1 MQHSKETNDTLIHP
15 DMKVIQTYTNSFSAN
30 LAKGLLEDAGI
41 NAYILD
47 ENMGIVTGVFNTDLL
62 PIRLTVDEK
71 DYSEALKV
79 LAAASKAE

>member
-1 MQHSKETNDTLIHP
+1 
-15 DMKVIQTYTNSFSAN
+15 MKVIHTYTNSFSAN

>member
-1 MQHSKETNDTLIHP
+1 
-15 DMKVIQTYTNSFSAN
+15 MKVIQTYTNSFSAN

-47 ENMGIVTGVFNTDLL
+47 ENMRIVTGVFNTDLL
-62 PIRLTVDEK
+62 PILPTVDEK

>member
-1 MQHSKETNDTLIHP
+1 
-15 DMKVIQTYTNSFSAN
+15 MKVIKTYTNSFSAN

>member
-1 MQHSKETNDTLIHP
+1 
-15 DMKVIQTYTNSFSAN
+15 MKVIQTYTNSFSAN

>member
-1 MQHSKETNDTLIHP
+1 
-15 DMKVIQTYTNSFSAN
+15 MKVIQTYTNSFSAN

-62 PIRLTVDEK
+62 PIRLTVAEK

>member
-1 MQHSKETNDTLIHP
+1 
-15 DMKVIQTYTNSFSAN
+15 MKVIQTYTNSFSAN

-71 DYSEALKV
+71 GYSEALKV

>member
-1 MQHSKETNDTLIHP
+1 
-15 DMKVIQTYTNSFSAN
+15 MKVLETYTNSFSAN

>member
-1 MQHSKETNDTLIHP
+1 
-15 DMKVIQTYTNSFSAN
+15 MKVIQTYTNSFSAN

-62 PIRLTVDEK
+62 PIRLTVHEK

-79 LAAASKAE
+79 MAAASKAE